1 MLINSLIYPIAMYYY
16 SKNIKLCKSV
26 FTINLRNVDKET
38 KFQIHCSVVNMYWAF
53 GTLLVSAYTTACA
66 NLFVWIRYEE
76 QNVPIKEI
84 FEKLSIP
91 SQFVIT

>member
-1 MLINSLIYPIAMYYY
+1 
-16 SKNIKLCKSV
+16 
-26 FTINLRNVDKET
+26 
-38 KFQIHCSVVNMYWAF
+38 MYWAF

>member
-1 MLINSLIYPIAMYYY
+1 MLATSLIYPIAMYYY

-26 FTINLRNVDKET
+26 FTINLRNVDKDT
-38 KFQIHCSVVNMYWAF
+38 KFQIHCSVVKMYWAF
-53 GTLLVSAYTTACA
+53 GTFLVSAYTTACA